1 MPEMLK
7 KKNDLAIYLWNY
19 CMHITCSIYH
29 CYFMFDIRIHN
40 GNYIT
45 VYKHSC
51 LNLVIYIYPVKIKT
65 VTVINLSSQSGAKDT

>member
-45 VYKHSC
+45 VYKQFLFKSC
-51 LNLVIYIYPVKIKT
+51 NIYPVKIKT
-65 VTVINLSSQSGAKDT
+65 VAVINLSSQSGAKDT